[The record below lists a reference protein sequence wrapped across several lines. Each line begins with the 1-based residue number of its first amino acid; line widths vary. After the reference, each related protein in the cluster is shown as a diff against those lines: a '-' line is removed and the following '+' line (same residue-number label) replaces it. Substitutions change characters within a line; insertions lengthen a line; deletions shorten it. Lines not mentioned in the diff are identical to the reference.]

1 MARRLLIGS
10 AVLAVLLLLPFVL
23 RVAYPNLL
31 TFLADDTD
39 RPNPPFEVTL
49 IQGTTE
55 PNEQSGG
62 SAQKELTS
70 IEESASDVVI
80 AVVRVSGTPGEAYSG
95 SYGTTNR
102 MEYTESV
109 LGAEPAYY
117 VAAVRRSSGDSVEAR
132 FQRLSLSA
140 ETLKAEILVDNEVV
154 EQDETSSDFGTVE
167 VTWKPGASS
176 SR

>member
-1 MARRLLIGS
+1 
-10 AVLAVLLLLPFVL
+10 VLAVLLLLPFVL

-31 TFLADDTD
+31 TFLGEDDTD

-49 IQGTTE
+49 VQGTTE
-55 PNEQSGG
+55 PDEQSGG
-62 SAQKELTS
+62 SGQKELTS
-70 IEESASDVVI
+70 IDESASDVVI
-80 AVVRVSGTPGEAYSG
+80 AVVRVSGTPGAAYAG
-95 SYGTTNR
+95 SYGITNR
-102 MEYTESV
+102 MEYTESI
-109 LGAEPAYY
+109 LGTEPAYY

-132 FQRLSLSA
+132 FEKLSLGP

-176 SR
+176 R